1 MGIFVPGSSGSHG
14 HIHTDIHKNVSRKL
28 GAQQT
33 IWFYNK
39 KAKAEHT
46 HIYTYSRESRPY
58 DPLDT

>member
-1 MGIFVPGSSGSHG
+1 MSIFVPGSSGSHG
-14 HIHTDIHKNVSRKL
+14 HIHTDIHINVSEEIGCAANYMVL
-28 GAQQT
+28 QQ
-33 IWFYNK
+33 